1 MKKAF
6 SILEIIIVIVIVS
19 ITLSFAVTKF
29 DLIKQN
35 TNLTKLKADIALI
48 QNGITTLKKQRVLQ
62 NNYDDIDSL
71 DEALSSTKD
80 EKLFSKILQYPLKST
95 NAVLKEKGFWF
106 KKSSKEYVFV
116 LNSSDEVLFKLEN
129 SVFSCIKPKKVCEE
143 LY

>member
-19 ITLSFAVTKF
+19 IILSFAVSKF
-29 DLIKQN
+29 DLINQN

-48 QNGITTLKKQRVLQ
+48 QNGITNLKKQRVLQ
-62 NNYDDIDSL
+62 NNYDEVDKL
-71 DEALSSTKD
+71 DDASIMTED
-80 EKLFSKILQYPLKST
+80 EKLFSKVLQYPVKST
-95 NAVLKEKGFWF
+95 NQTLKQKAYWY
-106 KKSSKEYVFV
+106 KKSSKEYVFI
-116 LNSSDEVLFKLEN
+116 LNSSDEVLFELEN

>member
-19 ITLSFAVTKF
+19 IILSFAVSKF
-29 DLIKQN
+29 DLINQN

-48 QNGITTLKKQRVLQ
+48 QNGITNLKKQRVLQ
-62 NNYDDIDSL
+62 NNYDEVDKL
-71 DEALSSTKD
+71 DDASIMIKD
-80 EKLFSKILQYPLKST
+80 EKLFSKVLQYPVKST
-95 NAVLKEKGFWF
+95 NETLKQKAHWY
-106 KKSSKEYVFV
+106 KKSSKEYIFI
-116 LNSSDEVLFKLEN
+116 LNSSDEVLFELEN

>member
-19 ITLSFAVTKF
+19 IILSFAVSKF
-29 DLIKQN
+29 DLINQN

-48 QNGITTLKKQRVLQ
+48 QNGITNLKKQRVLQ
-62 NNYDDIDSL
+62 NNYDEVDKL
-71 DEALSSTKD
+71 DDASIMIKD
-80 EKLFSKILQYPLKST
+80 EKLFSKVLQYPVKST
-95 NAVLKEKGFWF
+95 NQTLKQKAYWY
-106 KKSSKEYVFV
+106 KKSSKEYVFI
-116 LNSSDEVLFKLEN
+116 LNSSDEVLFELEN

>member
-1 MKKAF
+1 MKKSF

-19 ITLSFAVTKF
+19 IILSFAIPKF
-29 DLIKQN
+29 DLINQN

-48 QNGITTLKKQRVLQ
+48 QNGITNLKKQRVLQ
-62 NNYDDIDSL
+62 NNNYEVDTL
-71 DEALSSTKD
+71 DEASIMTKG
-80 EKLFSKILQYPLKST
+80 ENLFSKVLQYPIKST
-95 NAVLKEKGFWF
+95 NQNLKQKAHWY

-116 LNSSDEVLFKLEN
+116 LNSKDEVLFELEN

>member
-19 ITLSFAVTKF
+19 IILSFAVSKF
-29 DLIKQN
+29 DLINQN

-48 QNGITTLKKQRVLQ
+48 QNGITNLKKQKVLQ
-62 NNYDDIDSL
+62 NNYDEVDIL
-71 DEALSSTKD
+71 DDASVLTKD
-80 EKLFSKILQYPLKST
+80 EKLFSKVLQYPIIST
-95 NAVLKEKGFWF
+95 NQTLKQKAHWY

-116 LNSSDEVLFKLEN
+116 LSSSDEVLFELEE